1 VKHWKVDCN
10 YVSGI
15 GGGGGG
21 GGGEWRELCLYTA
34 YSPP

>member
-21 GGGEWRELCLYTA
+21 GWGVCLFFCFFR
-34 YSPP
+34 PLGV